1 MRKFRRV
8 LFLKLARMMRG
19 EKNIVPCI
27 ISAGTRIVGNIT
39 DGDVIHIDGRLDG
52 DVSCRELVIG
62 STGANLMARWQWKT
76 CLSPVRHGLSA
87 TRYIRRLRLNRAQC
101 WKENARFPK
110 EMQRR
115 LRIRK
120 PVPARSSRQA
130 GKRERVPK
138 AACGSAT
145 GRRLME
151 GRETPG

>member
-62 STGANLMARWQWKT
+62 STGAVTGKIQAKSLELYGELNGSLAVENLFIAGT
-76 CLSPVRHGLSA
+76 
-87 TRYIRRLRLNRAQC
+87 
-101 WKENARFPK
+101 ARFIGDSVYKTIAIEPGAYIDG
-110 EMQRR
+110 RC
-115 LRIRK
+115 IRK
-120 PVPARSSRQA
+120 DREAQSLTAVKSTAMLSSPEKVKKQA
-130 GKRERVPK
+130 
-138 AACGSAT
+138 
-145 GRRLME
+145 
-151 GRETPG
+151 